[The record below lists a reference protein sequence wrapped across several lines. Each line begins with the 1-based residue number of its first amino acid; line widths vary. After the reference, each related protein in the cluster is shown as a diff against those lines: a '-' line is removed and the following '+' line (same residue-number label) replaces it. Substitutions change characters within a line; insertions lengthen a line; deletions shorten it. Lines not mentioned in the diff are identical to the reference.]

1 MKQKLI
7 KQWKAKLR
15 GREKTTTTTKKKKK
29 KQREKLLTKPEN
41 KSPTNTN

>member
-15 GREKTTTTTKKKKK
+15 GREKTTTTKKKKTE
-29 KQREKLLTKPEN
+29 REKLLNKPEN
-41 KSPTNTN
+41 KSPTNMN